1 MDVIYLLRWDTE
13 DLGIFELIID
23 QSRRLNLEK
32 GNELFARNEFEF
44 LSSQMLDCT
53 NKSFLSPSVEIIII
67 ERLSCL
73 TNVGILG

>member
-13 DLGIFELIID
+13 DLGIFELMID

-44 LSSQMLDCT
+44 LSSQMLDYT

>member
-13 DLGIFELIID
+13 DLGIFELMID

-32 GNELFARNEFEF
+32 GNELFARNEFKF

>member
-13 DLGIFELIID
+13 DLGIFELMID

-32 GNELFARNEFEF
+32 ENELFARNEFEF